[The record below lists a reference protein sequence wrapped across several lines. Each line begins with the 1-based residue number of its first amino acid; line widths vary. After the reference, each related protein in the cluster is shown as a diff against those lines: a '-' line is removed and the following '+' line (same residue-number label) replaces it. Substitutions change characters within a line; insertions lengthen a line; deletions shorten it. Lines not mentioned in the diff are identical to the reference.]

1 MSIKKTSIQPL
12 SDFIFLQWEKEKET
26 KKGVILSDTSKSKPA
41 IATVIAVGPGKLDRH
56 GNYIK
61 STLKPGDKVV
71 VDPFIP
77 QLVKIEG
84 EEFWVVKENEIFA
97 KI

>member
-1 MSIKKTSIQPL
+1 MKKLTPL
-12 SDFIFLQWEKEKET
+12 SDFIFLRWEKEKET

-41 IATVIAVGPGKLDRH
+41 IATVIAVGQGKLDRH

-61 STLKPGDKVV
+61 SLLKPGNKVV

-77 QLVKIEG
+77 QPIKIDG
-84 EEFWVVKENEIFA
+84 EEFWVSRESDIYG
-97 KI
+97 KIN